1 MEAIKLL
8 EPYFLQLKAF
18 IAYAKY
24 CGESDI
30 HAPVCRDFWT
40 GIVAAAFFIALLLTL
55 VIGKRMLGERLEFHR
70 NKKRLEARKVVANDE
85 TVQERKWRGG

>member
-18 IAYAKY
+18 VVYAQY
-24 CGESDI
+24 CVENDI
-30 HAPVCRDFWT
+30 HVQVCRDFWT

-55 VIGKRMLGERLEFHR
+55 VIGKRVVGERLELHR
-70 NKKRLEARKVVANDE
+70 NQKRLEARKVVAAGD
-85 TVQERKWRGG
+85 TMQEHKWNGR